1 MYIKLDLFLQHS
13 RFTFLPSNA
22 LNTGDEDAYCRHCN
36 TLGDIS
42 NLMVCSKCG
51 DHYHGTCKGLAQQPG
66 VRAGWQCNKCRSC
79 QICRIPDPSDGRT
92 LACET
97 CDKLYHPQC
106 LRPIMATVPKYGWK
120 CRCCRV
126 CSDCGARTPGAGAS
140 SRWHNHYTVC
150 DSCYQQRN
158 KGYSCPICRKAYR
171 AAAYREMVKCC
182 VCQKFVHNTCDPEA
196 DLNAYE
202 RKKEVNPDY
211 EYTCGICKS
220 ATQNER
226 INLAIRRSN
235 SGDDES
241 LSASQESLDDMDMDS
256 SDGKFI
262 NREDYGLGLG
272 KGKPFV
278 ASKIA
283 KKKLGLSSSSS
294 GVSGQRPK
302 GVGKFGFQKR
312 ARSFELGR
320 KRGPKSKM
328 RGVFG
333 VPGIGLQRPVA
344 DSSKQNDE
352 EPGSENRLVLCSAKD
367 RFVLTQDICVM
378 CGAIGTDQEGCLI
391 ACAQCGQCYHPYCVS
406 VKVTKEILQKG
417 WRCLDCTV
425 CEGCGDKND
434 EARLIL
440 CDECDISYHIYCME
454 PPLNT
459 VPHGTWKCKWCAI
472 CIKCGSNEPG
482 NNCCWQNSYT
492 ECGPCASQS
501 NCSVCSEIYVDGELI
516 IQCTS
521 CDRWLHCMCDSIKN
535 EIEAEKCAEEGYICV
550 LCRPKDILPPHLQIK
565 KKPPP
570 ISTQSSTN
578 TKEESLDEND
588 TIISLA
594 LDGSHFVDGVYLSEH
609 GMQFIKTLQTEPKR
623 AKRRPKVIQ
632 EADKDAGILA
642 AIESVVAGSADNSM
656 EDVKLELMDP
666 NEEAQIYKDGMTW
679 SNTEPAPEGF
689 SLFTNESGQVILRK
703 KRQRNLQ
710 KLGIGGFAVRNR
722 AVRTTKNDEEPSNLT
737 NDDAKKKKPN
747 RRKQKNKLV
756 ETYPTYL
763 QEAFFGKP
771 LMDSN
776 VKVKIELSS
785 SDDETKSNVSDD
797 KTIKLS
803 LEELKMIE
811 AMRAKQQLKL
821 EEEQK
826 LVQNTQPV
834 SHSPQLMSN
843 GAQIQLNQK
852 MQQPNELT
860 SQGQSSSGSLTGS
873 NSQDA
878 SASSDLIQAS
888 DIKSEL
894 DIMDDDENNSDTEA
908 LKDVLGLPGDL
919 LDNDLVNTIMN
930 EDDDLTKNTAGL
942 EDVDVKGVKDD
953 LADILSPHFN
963 IDMEDMLFKS
973 VLTDESQE
981 SQESALTNSLT
992 SYSTQSTPSHQPEV
1006 QSVHLNQPTTPLQNS
1021 NMTQLQSP
1029 QPSNSNMN
1037 PMMQPQSP
1045 QINTQINP
1053 MNQHIM
1059 LQQQQPQ
1066 QQQVNNPM
1074 HIQQPMMQRQNS
1086 QPGPSGMAVAAQ
1098 RGYNFNEFGYRYGW
1112 KCFHIG
1118 MIHTHIQNCIIK
1130 VMLLHIT

>member
-1 MYIKLDLFLQHS
+1 
-13 RFTFLPSNA
+13 
-22 LNTGDEDAYCRHCN
+22 
-36 TLGDIS
+36 
-42 NLMVCSKCG
+42 MVCSKCG

-79 QICRIPDPSDGRT
+79 QICRIPDMSDGRT

-106 LRPIMATVPKYGWK
+106 LRPVMATVPKYGWK
-120 CRCCRV
+120 CRCCRI

-182 VCQKFVHNTCDPEA
+182 ICQKFVHSTCDPEA
-196 DLNAYE
+196 DLNVFE
-202 RKKEVNPDY
+202 RKKEINPDY
-211 EYTCGICKS
+211 EYTCGICKV
-220 ATQNER
+220 ATQHER
-226 INLAIRRSN
+226 INMAIRRSN
-235 SGDDES
+235 SGDDDS
-241 LSASQESLDDMDMDS
+241 LSASQESLDDIDMDS
-256 SDGKFI
+256 SDGRSTS
-262 NREDYGLGLG
+262 REDYGLGLG

-283 KKKLGLSSSSS
+283 KKKLGLGTA

-312 ARSFELGR
+312 ARTFELGR

-328 RGVFG
+328 RGLFG
-333 VPGIGLQRPVA
+333 VPGIGLQRPVAA

-406 VKVTKEILQKG
+406 VKVTREILQKG

-425 CEGCGDKND
+425 CEGCGEKND

-440 CDECDISYHIYCME
+440 CDDCDISYHIYCME

-459 VPHGTWKCKWCAI
+459 VPQGTWKCKWCAI
-472 CIKCGSNEPG
+472 CVKCGANEPG
-482 NNCCWQNSYT
+482 NNCSWQNSYT
-492 ECGPCASQS
+492 ECAPCASQS
-501 NCSVCSEIYVDGELI
+501 NCSVCSEIYADGELI

-521 CDRWLHCMCDSIKN
+521 CDRWLHCFCDSIKN
-535 EIEAEKCAEEGYICV
+535 EIDAEKCAEEGYIC
-550 LCRPKDILPPHLQIK
+550 LICRPKDILPPHLQIK
-565 KKPPP
+565 KKTPS
-570 ISTQSSTN
+570 ISTQSSTT
-578 TKEESLDEND
+578 TKDESMDDSEN
-588 TIISLA
+588 IISLA

-623 AKRRPKVIQ
+623 AKRKPKGTQ
-632 EADKDAGILA
+632 EVDKDAGILA

-656 EDVKLELMDP
+656 EDVKMEPMDP
-666 NEEAQIYKDGMTW
+666 NEEAQIYKDGMIWTN
-679 SNTEPAPEGF
+679 SDPAPEGF
-689 SLFTNESGQVILRK
+689 SIFTNESGQTILRK

-722 AVRTTKNDEEPSNLT
+722 AVRTTKNDEEPSNSV

-747 RRKQKNKLV
+747 RRKQKNKLI

-776 VKVKIELSS
+776 VKVKLELSS

-803 LEELKMIE
+803 LDELKMIE
-811 AMRAKQQLKL
+811 DMRAKQQQKL
-821 EEEQK
+821 QEEQK
-826 LVQNTQPV
+826 LLQLNVPNPTAATQPQ
-834 SHSPQLMSN
+834 QLMSN
-843 GAQIQLNQK
+843 GAQIQLNLK
-852 MQQPNELT
+852 MQKSSELT
-860 SQGQSSSGSLTGS
+860 SQISGSSVPISTQ
-873 NSQDA
+873 NSQQSTPSTDIIPA
-878 SASSDLIQAS
+878 PE
-888 DIKSEL
+888 IKSEL

-930 EDDDLTKNTAGL
+930 EDDDLTKNAAVL
-942 EDVDVKGVKDD
+942 EDGDVKGVKDD

-963 IDMEDMLFKS
+963 IDMEEMLFKS

-1006 QSVHLNQPTTPLQNS
+1006 QPVHLTQPTTPLQSS
-1021 NMTQLQSP
+1021 NMNPLQSP
-1029 QPSNSNMN
+1029 QPTN

-1045 QINTQINP
+1045 QINTQMNP
-1053 MNQHIM
+1053 MSQHMM
-1059 LQQQQPQ
+1059 LQQQAQQQPQ
-1066 QQQVNNPM
+1066 QIASPM
-1074 HIQQPMMQRQNS
+1074 HMQQTMMQRQNS
-1086 QPGPSGMAVAAQ
+1086 QPGPSGLAAPQ

-1112 KCFHIG
+1112 KCFHKG
-1118 MIHTHIQNCIIK
+1118 MSNFTHSKLHQII
-1130 VMLLHIT
+1130 VSLSHIFHLLMIYIKPAHNLICNFMKIYSILILPVA